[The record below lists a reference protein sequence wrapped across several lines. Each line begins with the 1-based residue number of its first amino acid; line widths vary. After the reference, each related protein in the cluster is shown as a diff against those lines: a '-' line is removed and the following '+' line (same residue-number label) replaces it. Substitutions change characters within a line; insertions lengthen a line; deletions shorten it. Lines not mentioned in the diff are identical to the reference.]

1 MPRRAMTADTRLS
14 VALHAAAQRAVYAG
28 TPIPTLV
35 DELHSLAGDRPDIL
49 AQTAGLVAG
58 AWSVKAPPR
67 THQRAIADALLA
79 LPGVDAGEVA
89 RGAALGRA
97 RALTPRYRAAAPAPR
112 DHRPS

>member
-58 AWSVKAPPR
+58 AWSVS
-67 THQRAIADALLA
+67 
-79 LPGVDAGEVA
+79 G
-89 RGAALGRA
+89 
-97 RALTPRYRAAAPAPR
+97 
-112 DHRPS
+112 